1 MELALGAW
9 SRAASERCGAASGTP
24 RRLPVAP
31 PRPTMP
37 GYFTAAPIA
46 LCIVDRQRRFE
57 AVNERMAEL
66 AGMPAGELAGRFAA
80 SLLADADTI
89 LSSCFAKADAG
100 ERLRDFTIAWQ
111 DRWLELSFSALAENG
126 QVRALCVAAA
136 DITRRIRTERRL
148 LRSHR
153 RLLSIATR
161 DHLTGLLNR
170 RGLEMRL
177 RQELRRAGA
186 ARSHV
191 AVLLVDID
199 HFKLY
204 NDHFGHP
211 AGDRCLRVVSAA
223 LEQCGLGAAAAVA
236 RYGGEEFAL
245 VVPDTGPQAAAELA
259 DRCRRAITSLA
270 VPHPAT
276 DRDRVTISVGGAVLD
291 AGAVAGSISDHATE
305 LLRASDESLYR
316 AKRSGRDCISVTSVA
331 R

>member
-9 SRAASERCGAASGTP
+9 SRAASERCGAPTSTP
-24 RRLPVAP
+24 RRLAAGPSRSAL
-31 PRPTMP
+31 P
-37 GYFTAAPIA
+37 GYFAMAPIA
-46 LCIVDRQRRFE
+46 LCIIDRQRRFE

-66 AGMPAGELAGRFAA
+66 AGVAAGQLAGRFAA

-100 ERLRDFTIAWQ
+100 EQLRNFIIPWQ
-111 DRWLELSFSALAENG
+111 DRWLELSFSVLAENG
-126 QVRALCVAAA
+126 QVQALCVAAA
-136 DITRRIRTERRL
+136 DITRRVHTERRL

-186 ARSHV
+186 ARSRV

-223 LEQCGLGAAAAVA
+223 LEQCGLGAAASVA

-245 VVPDTGPQAAAELA
+245 VVPDASPRAAAELA
-259 DRCRRAITSLA
+259 DQCRRAVNSLA
-270 VPHPAT
+270 VPHPAA
-276 DRDRVTISVGGAVLD
+276 DREKVTISVGVAVLD
-291 AGAVAGSISDHATE
+291 LGTVAGSVAAHAAE

-316 AKRSGRDCISVTSVA
+316 AKRSGRDRVSVA
-331 R
+331 SFAH